1 MTPLAWLIG
10 LFLPACGQPGA
21 AGLPV
26 PPVMDMAS
34 IQRPASPN
42 TALAAPPGSLPVP
55 DVETGVYALS
65 ASKLYASILAV
76 ASAQPRTFPAAAY
89 PDQLQVH
96 FVARSALFNFPDLIA
111 IQAQPVGPDA
121 STLAIWSRSV
131 YGHSDLGANRK
142 RVLALLASLSAQA
155 PLKAP

>member
-10 LFLPACGQPGA
+10 LFLPACGQLGA
-21 AGLPV
+21 SGLPV

-42 TALAAPPGSLPVP
+42 TALAAPPSFLPVP

-65 ASKLYASILAV
+65 AAKLYESILAV